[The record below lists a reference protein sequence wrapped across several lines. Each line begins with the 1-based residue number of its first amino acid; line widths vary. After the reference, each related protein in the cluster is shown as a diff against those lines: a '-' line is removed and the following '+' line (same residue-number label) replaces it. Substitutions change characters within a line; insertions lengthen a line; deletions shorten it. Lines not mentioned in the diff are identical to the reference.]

1 MTASAMATDENGD
14 PQLLLLQPSKNVP
27 PPHHHYHHHHH
38 PPSSPKK
45 RGSAADLAPFAAPS
59 SPRPDASRVFG
70 SRVTSSPF
78 PEAGGTRTQ
87 RESEEQLEADRDP
100 PGWAVVLGGRAGD
113 CGGDGVHGAEQ
124 QQQQEKEEEEEKKGA
139 AEGGRFSDESTV
151 EYGRPSDAEDLPPQG
166 RHDDGDKEEK
176 EEERKGTSGR
186 ASSANAGP
194 SPAASSTASS
204 SYSPTSLP
212 PPGRRSSAGSS
223 VASGASGSGS
233 GSVVIHPFAFASP
246 ELRLRVA
253 TGTGGSCAGSLCY
266 SPSPLAVGRELGPRG
281 EEGAA
286 AAGEDREDGTSSSGE
301 AGADLEPDRHQD
313 RDRIPASVA
322 VAVGARP
329 RGPPRQARAGGPRPP
344 RGARAAGSAAAPTT
358 TTSVNPQI
366 SRSREARIAHQAR
379 LAEEAAALRAERAR
393 IKRDAL
399 SFQSE
404 AERVRRDALDMQR
417 DLAARLARARS
428 QRERMERMTSLAEV
442 DREVEFKS
450 QVHREHQHNTKKA
463 EDWRRRRSAA
473 VKASIWAERRGNS
486 ELMRLEAIEEDAALS
501 EERAEASRALR
512 EKLEGDARRRR
523 MSLAFRNAEGRRQR
537 EEEEQRAAAKMH
549 DEQKSLALK
558 LEGERSAEE
567 YRRQMAEK
575 RRLSL
580 AFRNAEGRR
589 QREEE
594 EERAAEKMHDEHE
607 SHELDAAAERDVA
620 AYRKEMA
627 EKRRLSLAFRN
638 AEGRRQREEEEERAA
653 EKMHDEHESHEL
665 DAAAE
670 RDVAAYRKEM
680 AEKRRLSLAF
690 RNAEGSRQREQE
702 ELMREEEMHERHQS
716 LRLKLAGMRDADEH
730 REQLAKERR
739 QSLEMRNAEG
749 RRQRE
754 EEEQRK
760 AEELHAEHESYEL
773 KHAADRD
780 VDEYRNRMADERRE
794 SFAFR
799 NAEGWKNREKEEQ
812 RNDEERL
819 KEHKSYGLK
828 WAGERDA
835 HAYKE
840 QMAKER
846 RDSLS
851 FRNEESKRHNALMEE
866 LQDLVQE
873 KEHESYMLKW
883 AGEKDAEAYLADQ
896 EEKQRESLRLRN
908 AEGREHRDLEE
919 DERFRKL
926 HEANEDEALKAAGE
940 SKRTLK
946 CQHYS
951 GFFPHKR
958 NVSCSTCLLILMTFD
973 SIFYSFQHVVTLKST
988 RPNALPVTEPLFYS
1002 VGRKPEFIGSRRRTR
1017 SNGCSISARRIT
1029 SSKTEHGRMSENI
1042 YRNARVADECRWP
1055 TAPKRSVATLNGSG
1069 NREKRASRSAIAWS
1083 KPGPLTALLLH

>member
-78 PEAGGTRTQ
+78 PEAGGRRTQ

-124 QQQQEKEEEEEKKGA
+124 QQQQQEKEEEEEMKGA

-223 VASGASGSGS
+223 VASGASGS

-329 RGPPRQARAGGPRPP
+329 RAPPRQARAGGPRPP

-463 EDWRRRRSAA
+463 EDRRRRRSAA

-580 AFRNAEGRR
+580 AFRNAEG
-589 QREEE
+589 
-594 EERAAEKMHDEHE
+594 
-607 SHELDAAAERDVA
+607 
-620 AYRKEMA
+620 
-627 EKRRLSLAFRN
+627 
-638 AEGRRQREEEEERAA
+638 
-653 EKMHDEHESHEL
+653 
-665 DAAAE
+665 
-670 RDVAAYRKEM
+670 
-680 AEKRRLSLAF
+680 
-690 RNAEGSRQREQE
+690 SRQREQE
-702 ELMREEEMHERHQS
+702 DLMREEERHERHQS

-819 KEHKSYGLK
+819 KEHKSYELK

-958 NVSCSTCLLILMTFD
+958 NVSCSTCLLILMTSD

-1002 VGRKPEFIGSRRRTR
+1002 VGRKPEFIGSRRLTR

>member
-78 PEAGGTRTQ
+78 PEAGGRRTQ

-124 QQQQEKEEEEEKKGA
+124 QQQQQQEKEEEEEMKGA

-223 VASGASGSGS
+223 VASGASGS

-329 RGPPRQARAGGPRPP
+329 RAPPRQARAGGPRPP

-463 EDWRRRRSAA
+463 EDRRRRRSAA

-594 EERAAEKMHDEHE
+594 EEHAAAKMHDEHE
-607 SHELDAAAERDVA
+607 SHELDAAAERDVV

-627 EKRRLSLAFRN
+627 E
-638 AEGRRQREEEEERAA
+638 E
-653 EKMHDEHESHEL
+653 
-665 DAAAE
+665 
-670 RDVAAYRKEM
+670 
-680 AEKRRLSLAF
+680 RRLSLAF

-819 KEHKSYGLK
+819 KEHKSYELK

-1002 VGRKPEFIGSRRRTR
+1002 VGRKPEFIGSRRLTR

>member
-580 AFRNAEGRR
+580 AFRNAEG
-589 QREEE
+589 
-594 EERAAEKMHDEHE
+594 
-607 SHELDAAAERDVA
+607 
-620 AYRKEMA
+620 
-627 EKRRLSLAFRN
+627 
-638 AEGRRQREEEEERAA
+638 
-653 EKMHDEHESHEL
+653 
-665 DAAAE
+665 
-670 RDVAAYRKEM
+670 
-680 AEKRRLSLAF
+680 
-690 RNAEGSRQREQE
+690 SRQREQE